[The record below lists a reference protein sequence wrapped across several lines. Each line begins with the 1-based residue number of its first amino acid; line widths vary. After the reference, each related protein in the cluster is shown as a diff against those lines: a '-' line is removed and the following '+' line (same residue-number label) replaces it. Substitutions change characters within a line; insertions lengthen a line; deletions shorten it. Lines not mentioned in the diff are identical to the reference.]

1 MNVGVLYCIV
11 NTASSGS
18 GLPISMLSI
27 ESDWLRFSVIRK
39 KPSASKYSLW
49 RWVGSLRIDSGVCY
63 WRPYLFAPFK
73 SNLELISKK

>member
-1 MNVGVLYCIV
+1 VNVGVLYCIV

-49 RWVGSLRIDSGVCY
+49 R
-63 WRPYLFAPFK
+63 
-73 SNLELISKK
+73 